1 MKLLKKILDVFVFSY
16 VWLLIKCL
24 DVFIFNDFLF
34 FDFLQIV
41 QFVQNIFVEKY
52 DSIIEDSYRKVGI
65 LSIQRKVYLY
75 EYI

>member
-1 MKLLKKILDVFVFSY
+1 MKLLKKCLDVFVFSY

-24 DVFIFNDFLF
+24 DVFILNDFLF

>member
-1 MKLLKKILDVFVFSY
+1 MKLLKKFLDVFVFSY

-75 EYI
+75 E

>member
-1 MKLLKKILDVFVFSY
+1 MKLLKKFLDVFVFSY